1 MKEIN
6 HWNYPILGAGTG
18 LLLAVLFLTLGF
30 LKTLLVLFLMILG
43 ALVGSLVQRSGILEY
58 ILRK

>member
-6 HWNYPILGAGTG
+6 HWKYPILGAGTG

-43 ALVGSLVQRSGILEY
+43 GLVGSLVQRSGILEY

>member
-6 HWNYPILGAGTG
+6 HWKYPILGAGTG
-18 LLLAVLFLTLGF
+18 LILAVLFLTLGF
-30 LKTLLVLFLMILG
+30 LKTVLVLFLMILG
-43 ALVGSLVQRSGILEY
+43 AFVGYMIQRSGILGY

>member
-6 HWNYPILGAGTG
+6 HWKYPILGAGIG
-18 LLLAVLFLTLGF
+18 LLLAVLLLTLGF

-43 ALVGSLVQRSGILEY
+43 AVVGSLVQRSGILEY

>member
-6 HWNYPILGAGTG
+6 HWKYPILGAGIG
-18 LLLAVLFLTLGF
+18 LLLAVLLLTLGF

-43 ALVGSLVQRSGILEY
+43 AVVGSLVQQSGILEY

>member
-6 HWNYPILGAGTG
+6 HWKYPILGAGIG
-18 LLLAVLFLTLGF
+18 LLLAVLLLTLGF